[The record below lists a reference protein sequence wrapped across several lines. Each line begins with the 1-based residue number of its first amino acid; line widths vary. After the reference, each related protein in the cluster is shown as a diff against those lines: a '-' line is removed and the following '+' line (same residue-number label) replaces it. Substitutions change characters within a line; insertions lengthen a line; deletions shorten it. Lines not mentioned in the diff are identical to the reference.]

1 MTSTAKSQ
9 IRKTT
14 DLVTGIVGLSVGSS
28 VAAGL
33 PGMAGTIVRGG
44 ALPMAGLGLMAEAA
58 PSGYEFHQTSARH
71 RMISSYHP
79 KKHKAR
85 RRK

>member
-14 DLVTGIVGLSVGSS
+14 TLVTGIVGLSVGSAA
-28 VAAGL
+28 AAGL

-58 PSGYEFHQTSARH
+58 PSGNFGSV
-71 RMISSYHP
+71 P
-79 KKHKAR
+79 R
-85 RRK
+85 RRKAHHKKRSLL

>member
-1 MTSTAKSQ
+1 MVNSTKSQ

-14 DLVTGIVGLSVGSS
+14 NLVTGIVGLSVGSS
-28 VAAGL
+28 MAAGL

-58 PSGYEFHQTSARH
+58 PSGNFGSVPRQRKAHH
-71 RMISSYHP
+71 
-79 KKHKAR
+79 KKR
-85 RRK
+85 SLL